1 MSKYD
6 KPIYNSKVNKILE
19 LLKFKTRDEA
29 AVELGYKNYRGMD
42 QYMRRKNFVFDDKQM
57 QYIPAINRVSDLK
70 IDPKSYA
77 PTKVVSIISAFEN
90 ENADPKVIAKQAGFK
105 DHKEMAEYM
114 KNKGQGHGDGSCVP
128 FIYLPMNSVV
138 RNGNYQLT
146 IKNVATKK
154 GAKMLPTEVTVY
166 GVTDNTQPVMSSAK
180 VTSDN
185 TVEVTFDETLDAT
198 PLSAVTNAERNFFK
212 GTRGRELRSITS
224 HYVRKYQPR
233 RIGQSG
239 RFSFFA
245 YLSVVLVSRLPPF
258 PPFSALFHSP
268 PPPSTCLPATLFS
281 VVVPH
286 LPFKNQQKLI

>member
-29 AVELGYKNYRGMD
+29 AVELGYKNYRGLD

-114 KNKGQGHGDGSCVP
+114 KNKGYEWNAYKNNYLKAVGKVEDEKEELPEAKPTREDLPDDIAEYLP
-128 FIYLPMNSVV
+128 FIRFLYEKRDDIYHLLTGVKEDGKIPRYAVPGLV
-138 RNGNYQLT
+138 RTKAIYMSDMIAKLAGEFSKE
-146 IKNVATKK
+146 KNVTQREIMEAALIEYLQK
-154 GAKMLPTEVTVY
+154 Y
-166 GVTDNTQPVMSSAK
+166 GFKREID
-180 VTSDN
+180 
-185 TVEVTFDETLDAT
+185 TL
-198 PLSAVTNAERNFFK
+198 LKS
-212 GTRGRELRSITS
+212 
-224 HYVRKYQPR
+224 Q
-233 RIGQSG
+233 
-239 RFSFFA
+239 
-245 YLSVVLVSRLPPF
+245 
-258 PPFSALFHSP
+258 
-268 PPPSTCLPATLFS
+268 
-281 VVVPH
+281 
-286 LPFKNQQKLI
+286 

>member
-114 KNKGQGHGDGSCVP
+114 KNKGYEWNAYKNNYLKAVGKVEEEKDEPPEAKPTREELPDDIAEYLP
-128 FIYLPMNSVV
+128 FIRFLYEKRDDIYHLLTGAKEDGKIPRYAVPGLV
-138 RNGNYQLT
+138 RTKAIYMSDMIARLAGEFSKE
-146 IKNVATKK
+146 KNVTQREIMEAALIEYLQK
-154 GAKMLPTEVTVY
+154 Y
-166 GVTDNTQPVMSSAK
+166 GFKREID
-180 VTSDN
+180 
-185 TVEVTFDETLDAT
+185 TL
-198 PLSAVTNAERNFFK
+198 LKS
-212 GTRGRELRSITS
+212 
-224 HYVRKYQPR
+224 Q
-233 RIGQSG
+233 
-239 RFSFFA
+239 
-245 YLSVVLVSRLPPF
+245 
-258 PPFSALFHSP
+258 
-268 PPPSTCLPATLFS
+268 
-281 VVVPH
+281 
-286 LPFKNQQKLI
+286 